1 MSAETVGTIIL
12 RRSDRYPYYFIIGK
26 IDSDVLRTLRTELS
40 FYVNGYERTNTYKS
54 GDWDGR
60 EVLLYRHKNGDFFFP
75 TGLIDRVM
83 NVLNAYGVKFL
94 IEDATEIPHET
105 IGLKRLSK
113 ITLRE
118 YQRMAVESIF
128 MNGGGVVALPTGAGK
143 TVIALQTIYA
153 YDLPALI
160 LVNTKELLE
169 QWRKNIVDFF
179 GYEPGLV
186 GDGKREFKQITVAM
200 VQTMYNIVCEEGTD
214 IDYPVL
220 ICDECLPY
228 DSMIVTESGLMPIGK
243 IVEERLNVRVLTHTG
258 RYQRVTGW
266 HKIPLNRRMVT
277 VTHERGKLLCTE
289 DHAILTQ
296 RGWICAK
303 ELVRT
308 DVVYT
313 LVTSVGS
320 DDSVFSASQ
329 VWGVVFVDS
338 GLPKYVYDITV
349 EDDHSFVAEGVIV
362 HNCHRVGADT
372 IYKVAMNCYAAI
384 RIGLSATVHRTD
396 GADLKIWAA
405 LGEVGANITPEMLID
420 QGYLARPNFHFEKV
434 PSTRLPKSCKW
445 HEAYT
450 SLIVC
455 NEVRN
460 ERIIYWA
467 KDLVSKG
474 YRTFVSVNRVDHG
487 EMLAERIPG
496 AVFLS
501 GKDKSKD
508 RQEMLAR
515 FREGKLMCIIST
527 LLSEGVD
534 LPEMEAIILAG
545 GGKSSIL
552 AIQRVGRALRTTPDK
567 NAAYIIDF
575 IDTGKFVAN
584 HSQSRME
591 TFKEYYGKYCVLPNE
606 RIKAGKTKYDKRRRK
621 RKEAQAATV
630 GTTSG

>member
-26 IDSDVLRTLRTELS
+26 IDSDVLRTLRNELS

-83 NVLNAYGVKFL
+83 NVLSAYGVKFL

-113 ITLRE
+113 ITLHE

-220 ICDECLPY
+220 ICDE
-228 DSMIVTESGLMPIGK
+228 
-243 IVEERLNVRVLTHTG
+243 
-258 RYQRVTGW
+258 
-266 HKIPLNRRMVT
+266 
-277 VTHERGKLLCTE
+277 
-289 DHAILTQ
+289 
-296 RGWICAK
+296 
-303 ELVRT
+303 
-308 DVVYT
+308 
-313 LVTSVGS
+313 
-320 DDSVFSASQ
+320 
-329 VWGVVFVDS
+329 
-338 GLPKYVYDITV
+338 
-349 EDDHSFVAEGVIV
+349 
-362 HNCHRVGADT
+362 CHRVGADT

-515 FREGKLMCIIST
+515 FREGKLMCIVST

-584 HSQSRME
+584 HSQLRME

-606 RIKAGKTKYDKRRRK
+606 RIKAGGTKYDKRRRK